1 MRRIE
6 SLMKTRALR
15 ALRHAAL
22 VTALTLP
29 SAIAG
34 AQPAAKPAAAAP
46 SLADR
51 MEAQKQF
58 AAGNKLKKKGEHT
71 EALAAFVKAN
81 ALQPLSKH
89 LRAVAEA
96 HRAAEDPASAYAAYD
111 ELVRTYGA
119 GPIKSRD
126 VKEAEKALGELGPLT
141 SVLVLRNVEEG
152 ATLTLDEKVLG
163 TAPLATSTLR
173 VNAGSH
179 KLTTAK
185 ERFITQIQD
194 LTLKAGEELAIDAAL
209 APQPGRLS
217 PRGPEGAV
225 IFVDGKE
232 VGKLPWEGELAP
244 GSYKLSAQTE
254 TTSAKEQ
261 TITVV
266 AAEPLVVD
274 LTMEVDTISVKLKAS
289 EPKAEIRLDG
299 KAVGHGSFA
308 GDVPLGTHAL
318 EVTLAGY
325 APQKRELIL
334 LRGQPLDEN
343 VVLVPADEARSDE
356 PGEGRLNWFT
366 LAVKGG
372 LAYYGSTSLSIGGKS
387 VTGPARTAGNVQLN
401 LDFGGDGFA
410 FELAP
415 YLAMSD
421 VLTAGAFLGPVY
433 RIPLLDGKLYPSI
446 GLGIKGGYQ
455 FGSTIDLGAEAFGR
469 VPLGVTYYPLKSLG
483 ILAEVGG
490 GYGVTLT
497 QGKGMSDLN
506 AGHGLL
512 IDAMAGVR
520 FP

>member
-6 SLMKTRALR
+6 SFMKVRALR
-15 ALRHAAL
+15 ALHHAAL
-22 VTALTLP
+22 LTALTLS
-29 SAIAG
+29 SAVAG
-34 AQPAAKPAAAAP
+34 AQPVAKPAAAAP
-46 SLADR
+46 SMADR
-51 MEAQKQF
+51 LEAQKQF
-58 AAGNKLKKKGEHT
+58 AAGNKLKKKGEDT

-96 HRAAEDPASAYAAYD
+96 HRAVKDDASAYTAYD
-111 ELVRTYGA
+111 ELVKAYGA
-119 GPIKSRD
+119 GPVKSRD
-126 VKEAEKALGELGPLT
+126 VKEAEKALAELGPLT
-141 SVLVLRNVEEG
+141 GVIVVSRVEPG
-152 ATLTLDEKVLG
+152 ATLTLDDKVLG
-163 TAPLATSTLR
+163 TAPLATSALR

-179 KLTTAK
+179 KLTVAK
-185 ERFITQIQD
+185 EKFITQSQE
-194 LTLKAGEELAIDAAL
+194 LTLKGGEELAVDAAL

-225 IFVDGKE
+225 IFIDGKE

-244 GSYKLSAQTE
+244 GSHTLSAQTE

-266 AAEPLVVD
+266 AAEPLTVD
-274 LTMEVDTISVKLKAS
+274 LAMEVETIGFKLKAS
-289 EPKAEIRLDG
+289 DPKAEIRLDG
-299 KAVGHGSFA
+299 KTVGHGSFA

-318 EVTLAGY
+318 EITLAGY
-325 APQKRELIL
+325 VPQKRELAL
-334 LRGQPLDEN
+334 LRGQPFDES
-343 VVLVPADEARSDE
+343 VVLVPADDVTSEK
-356 PGEGRLNWFT
+356 PGEDRLDWFT

-372 LAYYGSTSLSIGGKS
+372 LAYYGCQS

-415 YLAMSD
+415 YFAMGD

-433 RIPLLDGKLYPSI
+433 RIPLLHGTLYPSI
-446 GLGIKGGYQ
+446 GFGLKGGYQ
-455 FGSTIDLGAEAFGR
+455 FGSTIDMGAEAFGR

-490 GYGVTLT
+490 GYGVTLAK
-497 QGKGMSDLN
+497 GKGMSDLN

-512 IDAMAGVR
+512 IDAMMGVR